1 MWKFVR
7 VLLKTEIAILIAQLV
22 ADAPVIQTRVGTLYP
37 VQITHA
43 FAGVRGGSR
52 RMSSRRKPDPLF
64 VCASRTG
71 FRLAPE

>member
-37 VQITHA
+37 VQITYA
-43 FAGVRGGSR
+43 FAGVR
-52 RMSSRRKPDPLF
+52 
-64 VCASRTG
+64 
-71 FRLAPE
+71 E

>member
-22 ADAPVIQTRVGTLYP
+22 ADAPVIQTRVGTYP

-43 FAGVRGGSR
+43 FAGVRG
-52 RMSSRRKPDPLF
+52 
-64 VCASRTG
+64 
-71 FRLAPE
+71 